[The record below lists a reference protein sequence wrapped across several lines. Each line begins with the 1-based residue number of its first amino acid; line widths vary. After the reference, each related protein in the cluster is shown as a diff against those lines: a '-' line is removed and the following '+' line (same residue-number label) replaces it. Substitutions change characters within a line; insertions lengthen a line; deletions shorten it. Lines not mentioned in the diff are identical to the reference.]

1 MCNDEYLQARELVN
15 LSSCDKWLLN
25 RIQTYDFDGTWV
37 SIICGLYQSLYFYR
51 TEIVEEHL
59 LSCRLSNHL
68 VLPKAKVMV
77 LLLRWQH
84 LQKFQRLVTERLLES
99 YPANMKIQIIEML
112 SNEVFLIESLITSI
126 HHTATQ
132 MDIWARDQTLYSRKL
147 YIELVELIKSEEM
160 KTKEAIELQP
170 ERRIPLIKLFLVRAF
185 ILYFEIMF
193 VAICDVRKIYPITK
207 ISWCHGTGQYFS
219 HDGNK

>member
-1 MCNDEYLQARELVN
+1 MWNDEYLQARELVN

-112 SNEVFLIESLITSI
+112 SLFN
-126 HHTATQ
+126 
-132 MDIWARDQTLYSRKL
+132 RKL
-147 YIELVELIKSEEM
+147 DNIYSSYGHPNGYLGKRSNIV
-160 KTKEAIELQP
+160 QP
-170 ERRIPLIKLFLVRAF
+170 EVIHRISGAYQIR
-185 ILYFEIMF
+185 
-193 VAICDVRKIYPITK
+193 
-207 ISWCHGTGQYFS
+207 
-219 HDGNK
+219 GNENEGGY